1 MRVFGV
7 LFVGVVA
14 ALTGCGDSGDLGI
27 GPPPSGGSLGR
38 TSVTPECGALNQ
50 ACLVGG
56 LDAPLARGGSL
67 GLGVD
72 YRIAGNSGPP
82 TTLAGTNEAVIEVSD
97 AVITGRSEGLSGV
110 LILDPNGH
118 VVDFIHVWVADATE
132 LRIIRHNDDGLPVGA
147 VRSSGTVL
155 AGDEILLSLEAF
167 NGTQGL
173 LGLFETVWQIE
184 VLEGEE
190 PVAIVEDIVFGWFRL
205 IARAPGKVRL
215 TADALGQEKTIELE
229 VLP

>member
-1 MRVFGV
+1 MRWIRLVWLMVPLG
-7 LFVGVVA
+7 LLA
-14 ALTGCGDSGDLGI
+14 CGDAGDLGI

-56 LDAPLARGGSL
+56 LDAPLARGASL

-72 YRIAGNSGPP
+72 YRLAGNSGPP
-82 TTLAGTNEAVIEVSD
+82 TTLEGVNPAVIDVTD
-97 AVITGRSEGLSGV
+97 AVVTGRAQGMSGI
-110 LILDPNGH
+110 LILDPNRQ
-118 VVDFIHVWVADATE
+118 VVDFIHLWVADATE
-132 LRIIRHNDDGLPVGA
+132 LRVIRHNDDGLPVGA

-155 AGDEILLSLEAF
+155 AGDEIILSLEAF

-190 PVAIVEDIVFGWFRL
+190 PIAIVEDIVFGWFRL
-205 IARAPGKVRL
+205 IARGPGKVRL
-215 TADALGQEKTIELE
+215 TADALGQQKTIELE

>member
-1 MRVFGV
+1 MRWNLVSGLVLAVFV
-7 LFVGVVA
+7 F
-14 ALTGCGDSGDLGI
+14 GCGDGGELGI
-27 GPPPSGGSLGR
+27 GPPPSGGSLGS

-56 LDAPLARGGSL
+56 LDAPLARGAAL

-82 TTLAGTNEAVIEVSD
+82 TTLVGINPGVVEVSD
-97 AVITGRSEGLSGV
+97 AVVIGRSQGLSGI
-110 LILDPNGH
+110 LIMDPNEQ
-118 VVDFIHVWVADATE
+118 VVDFIHLWVADATE
-132 LRIIRHNDDGLPVGA
+132 LRVIRHNDAGLPIGA

-184 VLEGEE
+184 VMEGEE
-190 PVAIVEDIVFGWFRL
+190 PVALVEDIVFGWFRL
-205 IARAPGKVRL
+205 LARSPGKVRL
-215 TADALGQEKTIELE
+215 TAEALGQSKTIELE

>member
-1 MRVFGV
+1 MRWIGAMFV
-7 LFVGVVA
+7 LA
-14 ALTGCGDSGDLGI
+14 ALGLVGCGDSGDLGI

-67 GLGVD
+67 GIGSD

-82 TTLAGTNEAVIEVSD
+82 TTLVGVNTNIIDVTD
-97 AVITGRSEGLSGV
+97 AVVTGRAQGMSGL
-110 LILDPNGH
+110 LITDPDGR
-118 VVDFIHVWVADATE
+118 VVDFIHLWVADATE

-190 PVAIVEDIVFGWFRL
+190 PIAIVEDIVFGWFRL
-205 IARAPGKVRL
+205 IARGPGPVRL
-215 TADALGQEKTIELE
+215 TADALGQQKTIELE